1 MGDLKGRQLLGDG
14 TLGHYRLIML
24 LGQGGMGQVWL
35 AQDTRMGRDVALKVL
50 PADLAT
56 DMDYRRRF
64 EREAQLA
71 ARLRGPHIVP
81 IHNFGELDGRLF
93 IDMELID
100 GTDLDDV
107 LKHRGAYAPA
117 AAVDMVEQI
126 ASALDMAHDAGLI
139 HRDVKPSNVVVLPSG
154 FAYLIDFGL
163 ARGAGSTA
171 LTSTGVTVGTWA
183 YMAPERFSGVDD
195 IRSDVY
201 SLACLLFEC
210 LTGKRPFGDKDA
222 AQQMLAHMTAPPP
235 RASALAPGVPA
246 ALDRVIARGLA
257 KTPEQ
262 RYDSA
267 GELAAAAR
275 TALDAPA
282 PVHVSEPIPVR
293 GPMPVPPNYGPAAQ
307 GQPQP
312 MPSYPP
318 AARSYA
324 PAAQGGQVAAPGY
337 AAAQARLS
345 VAPGYPPMAANSYPP
360 GAQRYEPAAASYPP
374 AAQSFSPATPSF
386 PPAAHSYPPAAA
398 SYPPA
403 AQAYS
408 PTLQQFPQRG
418 SGPHPARPPITF
430 WRVVLWVVIAI
441 GCVFFGMLTIAAV
454 CITFSPGWGSWGAGI
469 FAHVWFDGSF
479 AGCVYA
485 AYRQIKLFRRPRV

>member
-1 MGDLKGRQLLGDG
+1 MGDG

-107 LKHRGAYAPA
+107 LKHRGAFAPA

-235 RASALAPGVPA
+235 RASALAPAVPV

-257 KTPEQ
+257 KTPDQ
-262 RYDSA
+262 RYESA

-282 PVHVSEPIPVR
+282 PVHVSEPIPMR
-293 GPMPVPPNYGPAAQ
+293 GPVPISPNYGPAAQ
-307 GQPQP
+307 GHPQP

-324 PAAQGGQVAAPGY
+324 PAVPGGQVAASGY
-337 AAAQARLS
+337 AAAQVRLS
-345 VAPGYPPMAANSYPP
+345 VAPGYAPVENSYPP
-360 GAQRYEPAAASYPP
+360 VAQHY
-374 AAQSFSPATPSF
+374 SPAP
-386 PPAAHSYPPAAA
+386 

-408 PTLQQFPQRG
+408 PTVQQFPQRG
-418 SGPHPARPPITF
+418 SGPHPTRPPITF
-430 WRVVLWVVIAI
+430 WRVVLWVAIAI

-469 FAHVWFDGSF
+469 FAHAWFDGSF
-479 AGCVYA
+479 ALCVYA
-485 AYRQIKLFRRPRV
+485 AYRQVKLFRRPKP

>member
-1 MGDLKGRQLLGDG
+1 MGVLKGRRLLGDG

-107 LKHRGAYAPA
+107 LKHRGAFAPA

-235 RASALAPGVPA
+235 RASALAPAVPV

-257 KTPEQ
+257 KTPDQ
-262 RYDSA
+262 RYESA

-293 GPMPVPPNYGPAAQ
+293 GPVPISPNYAPAARRH
-307 GQPQP
+307 PQP
-312 MPSYPP
+312 SYPPVAQHYSSAPSYPP
-318 AARSYA
+318 AARNYS
-324 PAAQGGQVAAPGY
+324 PATP
-337 AAAQARLS
+337 
-345 VAPGYPPMAANSYPP
+345 SYPP
-360 GAQRYEPAAASYPP
+360 GARSHPAAAS
-374 AAQSFSPATPSF
+374 SF
-386 PPAAHSYPPAAA
+386 
-398 SYPPA
+398 PPA

-408 PTLQQFPQRG
+408 HTVQQFPQRG
-418 SGPHPARPPITF
+418 SGPHPIRPPITF
-430 WRVVLWVVIAI
+430 WRVVLWVAIAI

-469 FAHVWFDGSF
+469 FAHAWFDGSF
-479 AGCVYA
+479 ALCVYA
-485 AYRQIKLFRRPRV
+485 AYRQVKLFRRPKP